1 MKQEYTFW
9 IGSYRAGVCKLSF
22 EEDGRNACVTPEAPV
37 RRVGYLA
44 QQGRALY
51 ALTESPGAS
60 GLPGELTTFR
70 AADGALIKLAAR
82 QDLEPVMPHLTLTD
96 GMLYACSYGVGTVDA
111 VSLLPGGIPGA
122 RTQTLQLYGSSV
134 NSVRQT
140 CPHPHSVWVCPDGR
154 ALYVCDLG
162 TDTLEVF
169 SIEEDRLRHLP
180 AASVHTAPGEGP
192 RHLAFHPEGKSSYL
206 LTEMGYSIYILDL
219 TDCLAPMRMGRVD
232 ACPGLPQE
240 QRGGAAIRVSPD
252 GKFLYCSNRSD
263 SGGRIDWF
271 SIEDP
276 MHPQHAGTVSDGLFF
291 PRDFAL
297 SRDGQYLVSTG
308 QREETIILWKRN
320 AQTGALSKLR
330 TISNVPEPVCVLDW
344 KETS

>member
-1 MKQEYTFW
+1 MKENDTFW
-9 IGSYRAGVCKLSF
+9 IGSYQAGVLKLSF
-22 EEDGRNACVTPEAPV
+22 EEDGQNARVTHEAPV

-44 QQGRALY
+44 QQGSLLY

-70 AADGALIKLAAR
+70 VAGGALIKLAAR

-96 GMLYACSYGVGTVDA
+96 GMLYACSYGLGTVDA
-111 VSLLPGGIPGA
+111 ISLLPGGIPSA
-122 RTQTLQLYGSSV
+122 QTKTLRLYGSSV
-134 NSVRQT
+134 NPTRQT
-140 CPHPHSVWVCPDGR
+140 SPHPHSVWISPDGR

-169 SIEEDRLRHLP
+169 AALEDTLRHLP

-192 RHLAFHPEGKSSYL
+192 RHLAFHPEGKISYL
-206 LTEMGYSIYILDL
+206 LTEMGCSIYTLDL
-219 TDCLAPMRMGRVD
+219 TDSLAPMRMGRVD
-232 ACPGLPQE
+232 VCPGLPQK

-252 GKFLYCSNRSD
+252 WKFLYCSNRSD

-271 SIEDP
+271 SLEDP
-276 MHPQHAGTVSDGLFF
+276 LHPQHAGTVSDGLFF

-297 SRDGQYLVSTG
+297 SRDGQYLVSAG
-308 QREETIILWKRN
+308 QREETIILWKRD
-320 AQTGALSKLR
+320 AQTGALLKLQ
-330 TISNVPEPVCVLDW
+330 TISGVPEPVCVLNW

>member
-1 MKQEYTFW
+1 MKQDYTFW
-9 IGSYRAGVCKLSF
+9 IGSYRAGVWKLSF
-22 EEDGRNACVTPEAPV
+22 EEDGQNARVTPEAPV

-44 QQGRALY
+44 QQGSLLY

-60 GLPGELTTFR
+60 GLPGELTTLLVR
-70 AADGALIKLAAR
+70 GGTLTRIASQ
-82 QDLEPVMPHLTLTD
+82 QDFEPVMPNLTTAND
-96 GMLYACSYGVGTVDA
+96 MLYACSYGLGTVDA
-111 VSLLPGGIPGA
+111 VSLLPGGIPAA
-122 RTQTLQLYGSSV
+122 RTQTLQLYGSGV
-134 NSVRQT
+134 NPVRQT
-140 CPHPHSVWVCPDGR
+140 CPHPHSVWISPDGR

-169 SIEEDRLRHLP
+169 AIEEDRLRHLP

-192 RHLAFHPEGKSSYL
+192 RHLVFHPGERFSYL
-206 LTEMGYSIYILDL
+206 LTEMGCSIYTLDL
-219 TDCLAPMRMGRVD
+219 TDSLAPMRMGHVD
-232 ACPGLPQE
+232 ACPGLPLE

-252 GKFLYCSNRSD
+252 GKFLYCSNRSKR
-263 SGGRIDWF
+263 GGRIDWF
-271 SIEDP
+271 TLEDP

-297 SRDGQYLVSTG
+297 SRDGQYLVSAD

-320 AQTGALSKLR
+320 VQTGVLSKLR
-330 TISNVPEPVCVLDW
+330 IISNVPEPVCVLNW